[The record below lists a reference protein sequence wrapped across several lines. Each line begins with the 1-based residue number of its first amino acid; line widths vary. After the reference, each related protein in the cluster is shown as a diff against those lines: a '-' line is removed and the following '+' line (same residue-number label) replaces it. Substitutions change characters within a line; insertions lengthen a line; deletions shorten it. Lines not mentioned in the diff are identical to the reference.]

1 MRLTSLQTIGPL
13 LLKGLDKTTIFHA
26 GPQLELEPILDGD
39 RRDVLIRRPGY
50 EDTLVWQENVA
61 CATVESAQPVTGDS
75 PRKALADATRY
86 ACELCG
92 KAFASDRALK
102 THLQRAHPSEAAA
115 E

>member
-61 CATVESAQPVTGDS
+61 CATVESARPEPGEAAGAAVAKPEHACPLCERS
-75 PRKALADATRY
+75 FVSAKALQVHER
-86 ACELCG
+86 
-92 KAFASDRALK
+92 R
-102 THLQRAHPSEAAA
+102 THHVVHNP
-115 E
+115 